1 MLAQLLLIFVS
12 SDKNKH
18 MRKIFTHRFG
28 VLIGFVIFS
37 LPVLAQKKLT
47 EGSVFYDITIST
59 GSDKPQNA
67 DFLNGATSAVYLKA
81 GKTRTE
87 MVSSLG
93 TQTTI
98 ISQTGNTK
106 EITILKEYGEQKYM
120 INLTPA
126 DWVDVNRKYE
136 NVTFTYDNAATK
148 NIQGFVAKKAIGSMP
163 DGTTFTVWY
172 TPDIAID
179 GKDFQYVNRNLPGL
193 ALEYETVLGNLKV
206 TYTAS
211 KISFAPV
218 PAAKFEL
225 PKSGFRVMT
234 YQESKGGK

>member
-1 MLAQLLLIFVS
+1 MM
-12 SDKNKH
+12 K
-18 MRKIFTHRFG
+18 KISNRTG
-28 VLIGFVIFS
+28 VLAAMFLFS
-37 LPVLAQKKLT
+37 LPALAQKKLT
-47 EGSVFYDITIST
+47 DGSIFYDITITT

-67 DFLNGATSAVYLKA
+67 DFLNGATNAVYVKG

-98 ISQTGNTK
+98 INQTGGSK
-106 EITILKEYGEQKYM
+106 QITILKEYGEQKYM

-126 DWVDVNRKYE
+126 DWADVNKKYE
-136 NVTFTYDNAATK
+136 NVNFTLDPTATK
-148 NIQGFVAKKAIGSMP
+148 TIQGFTAKKAIGNMP

-172 TPDIAID
+172 TPDIIIE
-179 GKDFQYVNRNLPGL
+179 GQDFQYVNRNLPGL
-193 ALEYETVLGNLKV
+193 ALEYETTLGNLKV

-211 KISFAPV
+211 KVSFAPV
-218 PAAKFEL
+218 PASKFEL

>member
-1 MLAQLLLIFVS
+1 
-12 SDKNKH
+12 
-18 MRKIFTHRFG
+18 
-28 VLIGFVIFS
+28 
-37 LPVLAQKKLT
+37 
-47 EGSVFYDITIST
+47 
-59 GSDKPQNA
+59 
-67 DFLNGATSAVYLKA
+67 
-81 GKTRTE
+81 

-106 EITILKEYGEQKYM
+106 EITVLKEYGEQKYM

-136 NVTFTYDNAATK
+136 NVTFTYDNTATK
-148 NIQGFVAKKAIGSMP
+148 NIQGFAAKKAIGNMS

-172 TPDIAID
+172 TPDISVD

-193 ALEYETVLGNLKV
+193 ALEYETTLGNLKV

-211 KISFAPV
+211 KVSFAPV
-218 PAAKFEL
+218 PATKFEL
-225 PKSGFRVMT
+225 PKAGFRVMT

>member
-1 MLAQLLLIFVS
+1 MKI
-12 SDKNKH
+12 
-18 MRKIFTHRFG
+18 IFTRWIG
-28 VLIGFVIFS
+28 VLAAMILFS
-37 LPVLAQKKLT
+37 LPVIAQKKLT
-47 EGSVFYDITIST
+47 DGSVFYDITIST

-67 DFLNGATSAVYLKA
+67 DFLNGATNAVYIKG

-98 ISQTGNTK
+98 ISQNGASK

-126 DWVDVNRKYE
+126 DWADVNKR
-136 NVTFTYDNAATK
+136 YDNVSFTLDPTATK
-148 NIQGFVAKKAIGSMP
+148 TIQGFVAKKAIGNMP

-172 TPDIAID
+172 TPDIVVD

-193 ALEYETVLGNLKV
+193 ALEYETILGNLKV

-211 KISFAPV
+211 KVNFAPV
-218 PAAKFEL
+218 PASKFEL

>member
-1 MLAQLLLIFVS
+1 M
-12 SDKNKH
+12 K
-18 MRKIFTHRFG
+18 KIFTKG
-28 VLIGFVIFS
+28 LGLLAALALFS
-37 LPVLAQKKLT
+37 LSAIGQKKMT

-67 DFLNGATSAVYLKA
+67 DFLNGATSAVYIKG

-98 ISQTGNTK
+98 INQTGNTK

-120 INLTPA
+120 IKLTPTDWA
-126 DWVDVNRKYE
+126 DANKKNE
-136 NVTFTYDNAATK
+136 NVTFTYDNSATK
-148 NIQGFVAKKAIGSMP
+148 TIQGFTAKKAIGSMP

-172 TPDIAID
+172 TPDITID

-193 ALEYETVLGNLKV
+193 ALEYETNLGNLKV

-225 PKSGFRVMT
+225 PKAGFRVMT

>member
-1 MLAQLLLIFVS
+1 MKMILSRLGVVASIF
-12 SDKNKH
+12 
-18 MRKIFTHRFG
+18 
-28 VLIGFVIFS
+28 LFS

-47 EGSVFYDITIST
+47 DGSIFYDITIST

-67 DFLNGATSAVYLKA
+67 DFLNGATNAVYIKG

-98 ISQTGNTK
+98 INQTANSK

-126 DWVDVNRKYE
+126 DWAEVNKKYE
-136 NVTFTYDNAATK
+136 NVTFTLDPTATK
-148 NIQGFVAKKAIGSMP
+148 TIQGFAAKKAIGNMA
-163 DGTTFTVWY
+163 DGTSFTVWY
-172 TPDIAID
+172 TPDIIID

-193 ALEYETVLGNLKV
+193 ALEYETTLGNLKV
-206 TYTAS
+206 TYTVS
-211 KISFAPV
+211 KVSFAPV
-218 PAAKFEL
+218 PASKFEL
-225 PKSGFRVMT
+225 PKSGFRIMT

>member
-1 MLAQLLLIFVS
+1 MMKTNLS
-12 SDKNKH
+12 
-18 MRKIFTHRFG
+18 RTG
-28 VLIGFVIFS
+28 VLAAMFLFS

-47 EGSVFYDITIST
+47 DGSIFYDITITT

-67 DFLNGATSAVYLKA
+67 DFLNGATNAVYIKG

-98 ISQTGNTK
+98 INQTAGSK

-126 DWVDVNRKYE
+126 DWADVNKKYE
-136 NVTFTYDNAATK
+136 NVSFTLDPAATK
-148 NIQGFVAKKAIGSMP
+148 TIQGFVAKKAIGSMP

-193 ALEYETVLGNLKV
+193 ALEYETILGNLKV

-211 KISFAPV
+211 KVSFAPV
-218 PAAKFEL
+218 PASKFEL

-234 YQESKGGK
+234 YKESKGGK